1 MLQNN
6 MHRQVLILASSQS
19 LFQTVSVMVMTIGGL
34 AGANIANT
42 PLLATLPIAAM
53 FLGTATMMF
62 PASILMAHIGR
73 RKGFICGALLGVV
86 GGIIA
91 ALGIMY
97 SSLVLLAVGT
107 FCVGSY
113 QSFAQFYRFAAS
125 EVADDAFR
133 SRAISFVMAG
143 GVVAAIIG
151 PTLAR
156 FGGPMFNHL
165 EYVGSFL
172 IITVVSLLAIGILS
186 GLKIPDQVEIK
197 TDFSAGRPW
206 YQIVSQPTY
215 LVALFG
221 SVTGYGIMILG
232 MTATPIAMR
241 HSHHELGAIT
251 TVIQLHVLGMFLP
264 SFITGNLI
272 ARFGTLKIML
282 MGVIL
287 FLCYIAMAL
296 SGFHFFSFATSLILL
311 GIGWNFLFIGST
323 SLLTETYTLEEK
335 AKAQAINDMTVF
347 VVGLICSFSAGALLD
362 IFGWKAMN
370 LALIPWLIITI
381 LVLIWLNKKNHE
393 KRNFSVK

>member
-73 RKGFICGALLGVV
+73 RKGFILGALLGVI

-97 SSLVLLAVGT
+97 SSLALLAVGT

-156 FGGPMFNHL
+156 FGGPIFNHL

-186 GLKIPDQVEIK
+186 GLKIPDQVEVK
-197 TDFSAGRPW
+197 TDFSTGRPW

-221 SVTGYGIMILG
+221 SITGYGIMILG

-241 HSHHELGAIT
+241 HSHHELSAIT

-282 MGVIL
+282 MGVML

-323 SLLTETYTLEEK
+323 SLLTGTYTLEEK

-347 VVGLICSFSAGALLD
+347 VVGLICSFSAGAVLD

-370 LALIPWLIITI
+370 LALLPWLAITAI
-381 LVLIWLNKKNHE
+381 SLVWLSAKKVPV
-393 KRNFSVK
+393 RI

>member
-73 RKGFICGALLGVV
+73 RKGFICGALLGVI

-186 GLKIPDQVEIK
+186 GLKIPDQIEVK

-221 SVTGYGIMILG
+221 SITGYGIMILG

-241 HSHHELGAIT
+241 HSHHELSAIT

-287 FLCYIAMAL
+287 FVCYIAMAL

-311 GIGWNFLFIGST
+311 GVGWNFLFIGST
-323 SLLTETYTLEEK
+323 ALLTGTYTLEEK

-347 VVGLICSFSAGALLD
+347 IVGLACSFSAGALLD
-362 IFGWKAMN
+362 FVGWKTLN
-370 LALIPWLIITI
+370 LILIPWLVLTG
-381 LVLIWLNKKNHE
+381 LSLIWLKQKNKN
-393 KRNFSVK
+393 VKIK

>member
-1 MLQNN
+1 
-6 MHRQVLILASSQS
+6 MH
-19 LFQTVSVMVMTIGGL
+19 
-34 AGANIANT
+34 
-42 PLLATLPIAAM
+42 
-53 FLGTATMMF
+53 
-62 PASILMAHIGR
+62 
-73 RKGFICGALLGVV
+73 
-86 GGIIA
+86 
-91 ALGIMY
+91 
-97 SSLVLLAVGT
+97 SSLALLAVGT

-156 FGGPMFNHL
+156 FGGPIFNHL

-186 GLKIPDQVEIK
+186 GLKIPDQVEVK

-206 YQIVSQPTY
+206 YQIVLQPTY

-221 SVTGYGIMILG
+221 SITGYGIMILG

-241 HSHHELGAIT
+241 HSHHELSAIT

-282 MGVIL
+282 MGVML

-296 SGFHFFSFATSLILL
+296 SGFHFFSFATSLVLL

-323 SLLTETYTLEEK
+323 ALLTGTYTLEEK

-347 VVGLICSFSAGALLD
+347 VVGLICSFSAGAVLD

-370 LALIPWLIITI
+370 LALLPWLAITTI
-381 LVLIWLNKKNHE
+381 SLIWLNLKSQKTLL
-393 KRNFSVK
+393 S

>member
-73 RKGFICGALLGVV
+73 KKGFILGALLGVI

-125 EVADDAFR
+125 EVADDTFR

-156 FGGPMFNHL
+156 FGGPIFNHL

-186 GLKIPDQVEIK
+186 GLKIPDQVEVK

-221 SVTGYGIMILG
+221 SITGYGIMILG

-241 HSHHELGAIT
+241 HSHHELSAIT

-264 SFITGNLI
+264 SFITGSLI

-282 MGVIL
+282 MGVML

-311 GIGWNFLFIGST
+311 GVGWNFLFIGST
-323 SLLTETYTLEEK
+323 SLLTGTYTLEEK

-347 VVGLICSFSAGALLD
+347 VVGLICSFSAGAVLD

-370 LALIPWLIITI
+370 LALLPWLAITAI
-381 LVLIWLNKKNHE
+381 SLIWLNLKSQKTLL
-393 KRNFSVK
+393 S

>member
-73 RKGFICGALLGVV
+73 RKGFILGALLGVI

-97 SSLVLLAVGT
+97 SSLALLAVGT

-156 FGGPMFNHL
+156 FGGPIFNHL

-186 GLKIPDQVEIK
+186 GLKIPDQVEVK

-221 SVTGYGIMILG
+221 SITGYGIMILG

-241 HSHHELGAIT
+241 HSHHELSAIT

-282 MGVIL
+282 MGVML

-311 GIGWNFLFIGST
+311 GVGWNFLFIGST
-323 SLLTETYTLEEK
+323 SLLTGTYTLEEK

-347 VVGLICSFSAGALLD
+347 VVGLICSFSAGAVLD

-370 LALIPWLIITI
+370 LALLPWLAITAI
-381 LVLIWLNKKNHE
+381 SLIWLNLKSQKTLL
-393 KRNFSVK
+393 S

>member
-73 RKGFICGALLGVV
+73 RKGFILGALLGVI
-86 GGIIA
+86 GGGIA

-125 EVADDAFR
+125 EVADDTFR

-156 FGGPMFNHL
+156 FGGPIFNHL

-186 GLKIPDQVEIK
+186 GLKIPDQVEVK

-221 SVTGYGIMILG
+221 SITGYGIMILG

-241 HSHHELGAIT
+241 HSHHELSAIT

-264 SFITGNLI
+264 SFITGSLI

-282 MGVIL
+282 MGVML

-311 GIGWNFLFIGST
+311 GVGWNFLFIGST
-323 SLLTETYTLEEK
+323 SLLTGTYTLEEK

-347 VVGLICSFSAGALLD
+347 VVGLICSFSAGAVLD

-370 LALIPWLIITI
+370 LALLPWLAITAI
-381 LVLIWLNKKNHE
+381 SLIWLNLKSQKTLL
-393 KRNFSVK
+393 S

>member
-73 RKGFICGALLGVV
+73 RKGFILGALLGVI

-97 SSLVLLAVGT
+97 SSLALLAVGT

-125 EVADDAFR
+125 EIADNAFR

-156 FGGPMFNHL
+156 LGGPIFNHL

-186 GLKIPDQVEIK
+186 GLKIPNQIEIK

-221 SVTGYGIMILG
+221 SITGYGIMILG

-241 HSHHELGAIT
+241 HSHHELSAIT

-287 FLCYIAMAL
+287 FVCYIAMAL
-296 SGFHFFSFATSLILL
+296 SGFHFFSFATSLVLL
-311 GIGWNFLFIGST
+311 GVGWNFLFIGST
-323 SLLTETYTLEEK
+323 ALLTGTYTLEEK

-347 VVGLICSFSAGALLD
+347 VVGLICSFSAGAVLD

-370 LALIPWLIITI
+370 LALLPWLAITTI
-381 LVLIWLNKKNHE
+381 SLIWLNLKSPKTLL
-393 KRNFSVK
+393 S

>member
-73 RKGFICGALLGVV
+73 RKGFICGALLGVI

-97 SSLVLLAVGT
+97 SSLALLAVGT

-125 EVADDAFR
+125 EVADDTFR

-156 FGGPMFNHL
+156 FGGPIFNHL

-186 GLKIPDQVEIK
+186 GLKIPDQVEVK

-221 SVTGYGIMILG
+221 SITGYGIMILG

-241 HSHHELGAIT
+241 HSHHELSAIT

-264 SFITGNLI
+264 SFITGSLI
-272 ARFGTLKIML
+272 ARFGVLKIML

-311 GIGWNFLFIGST
+311 GVGWNFLFICST
-323 SLLTETYTLEEK
+323 SLLTGTYTLEEK

-347 VVGLICSFSAGALLD
+347 VVGLICSFSAGAVLD
-362 IFGWKAMN
+362 IFGWKSMN
-370 LALIPWLIITI
+370 LALLPWLAITAI
-381 LVLIWLNKKNHE
+381 SIVWLSAKEIPIKI
-393 KRNFSVK
+393 

>member
-73 RKGFICGALLGVV
+73 RKGFILGALLGVI
-86 GGIIA
+86 GGGIA

-125 EVADDAFR
+125 EVADDTFR

-156 FGGPMFNHL
+156 FGGPIFNHL

-186 GLKIPDQVEIK
+186 GLKIPDQVEVK

-221 SVTGYGIMILG
+221 SITGYGIMILG

-241 HSHHELGAIT
+241 HSHHELSAIT

-282 MGVIL
+282 MGVML

-296 SGFHFFSFATSLILL
+296 SGFHFFSFATSLVLL

-323 SLLTETYTLEEK
+323 ALLTGTYTFEEK

-347 VVGLICSFSAGALLD
+347 VVGLICSFSAGAVLD

-370 LALIPWLIITI
+370 LALLPWLAITTI
-381 LVLIWLNKKNHE
+381 SLIWLNLKSQKTLL
-393 KRNFSVK
+393 S

>member
-1 MLQNN
+1 
-6 MHRQVLILASSQS
+6 MH
-19 LFQTVSVMVMTIGGL
+19 
-34 AGANIANT
+34 
-42 PLLATLPIAAM
+42 
-53 FLGTATMMF
+53 
-62 PASILMAHIGR
+62 
-73 RKGFICGALLGVV
+73 
-86 GGIIA
+86 
-91 ALGIMY
+91 
-97 SSLVLLAVGT
+97 SSLALLAVGT

-156 FGGPMFNHL
+156 FGGPIFNHL

-186 GLKIPDQVEIK
+186 GLKIPDQVEVK

-206 YQIVSQPTY
+206 YQIVLQPTY

-221 SVTGYGIMILG
+221 SITGYGIMILG
-232 MTATPIAMR
+232 MTANPIAMR
-241 HSHHELGAIT
+241 HSHHELSAIT

-282 MGVIL
+282 MGVML

-296 SGFHFFSFATSLILL
+296 SGFHFFSFATSLVLL

-323 SLLTETYTLEEK
+323 ALLTGTYTLEEK
-335 AKAQAINDMTVF
+335 AKAQAINDKRWIRKF
-347 VVGLICSFSAGALLD
+347 EQLL
-362 IFGWKAMN
+362 
-370 LALIPWLIITI
+370 
-381 LVLIWLNKKNHE
+381 
-393 KRNFSVK
+393 

>member
-221 SVTGYGIMILG
+221 SITGYGIMILG

-323 SLLTETYTLEEK
+323 SLLTGTYTLEEK

-347 VVGLICSFSAGALLD
+347 VVGLICSFSAGAVLD

-370 LALIPWLIITI
+370 LALLPWLAITAI
-381 LVLIWLNKKNHE
+381 SLIWLNLKSQKTLL
-393 KRNFSVK
+393 S

>member
-73 RKGFICGALLGVV
+73 RKGFILGALLGVI

-97 SSLVLLAVGT
+97 SSLALLAVGT

-156 FGGPMFNHL
+156 FGGPIFNHL

-186 GLKIPDQVEIK
+186 GLKIPDQVEVK
-197 TDFSAGRPW
+197 TDFSTGRPW

-221 SVTGYGIMILG
+221 SITGYGIMILG

-241 HSHHELGAIT
+241 HSHHELSAIT

-282 MGVIL
+282 MGVML

-311 GIGWNFLFIGST
+311 GVGWNFLFIGST
-323 SLLTETYTLEEK
+323 SLLTGTYTLEEK

-347 VVGLICSFSAGALLD
+347 VVGLICSFSAGAVLD

-370 LALIPWLIITI
+370 LALLPWLAITAI
-381 LVLIWLNKKNHE
+381 SLVWLSAKKVPV
-393 KRNFSVK
+393 RI

>member
-73 RKGFICGALLGVV
+73 RKGFICGALLGVI

-143 GVVAAIIG
+143 GVIAAIMG

-156 FGGPMFNHL
+156 FGGPLFNHL

-186 GLKIPDQVEIK
+186 GLKIPDQIEIK
-197 TDFSAGRPW
+197 TDFNAGRPW

-221 SVTGYGIMILG
+221 SITGYGIMILG

-241 HSHHELGAIT
+241 HSHHELSAIT

-272 ARFGTLKIML
+272 ARFGVLKIML

-311 GIGWNFLFIGST
+311 GVGWNFLFIGST
-323 SLLTETYTLEEK
+323 ALLTDTYTLEEK

-347 VVGLICSFSAGALLD
+347 VIGLICSFSAGVVLD
-362 IFGWKAMN
+362 IFGWKVMN
-370 LALIPWLIITI
+370 LALLPWLAMTAIS
-381 LVLIWLNKKNHE
+381 LLWLSIKKVPV
-393 KRNFSVK
+393 RI

>member
-42 PLLATLPIAAM
+42 PVLATLPIAAM

-73 RKGFICGALLGVV
+73 RKGFIFGALLGVI
-86 GGIIA
+86 GGVIA

-97 SSLVLLAVGT
+97 SSLMLLAVGT
-107 FCVGSY
+107 FCIGSY

-156 FGGPMFNHL
+156 FGGPMFNHW

-172 IITVVSLLAIGILS
+172 IMTVVSLLAIGILS
-186 GLKIPDQVEIK
+186 GLKIPDQVEVK

-206 YQIVSQPTY
+206 YRIVAQPTY

-221 SVTGYGIMILG
+221 SITGYGIMILG

-287 FLCYIAMAL
+287 FLCYIGMAL
-296 SGFHFFSFATSLILL
+296 SGLHFFSFATSLILL
-311 GIGWNFLFIGST
+311 GVGWNFLFIGST
-323 SLLTETYTLEEK
+323 SLLTATYTLEEK

-347 VVGLICSFSAGALLD
+347 VIGLICSFSAGAVLD
-362 IFGWKAMN
+362 LFGWKAMN
-370 LALIPWLIITI
+370 LALLPWLAITAI
-381 LVLIWLNKKNHE
+381 SLVWLGVKKVPI
-393 KRNFSVK
+393 KI

>member
-73 RKGFICGALLGVV
+73 RKGFILGALLGVI

-97 SSLVLLAVGT
+97 SSLALLAVGT

-156 FGGPMFNHL
+156 FGGPIFNHL

-186 GLKIPDQVEIK
+186 GLKIPDQVEVK

-221 SVTGYGIMILG
+221 SITGYGIMILG
-232 MTATPIAMR
+232 MTATPIAMH
-241 HSHHELGAIT
+241 HSHHELSAIT

-282 MGVIL
+282 MGVML

-311 GIGWNFLFIGST
+311 GVGWNFLFIGST
-323 SLLTETYTLEEK
+323 SLLTGTYTLEEK

-347 VVGLICSFSAGALLD
+347 VVGLICSFSAGAVLD

-370 LALIPWLIITI
+370 LALLPWLAITAI
-381 LVLIWLNKKNHE
+381 SLIWLNLKSQKTLL
-393 KRNFSVK
+393 S